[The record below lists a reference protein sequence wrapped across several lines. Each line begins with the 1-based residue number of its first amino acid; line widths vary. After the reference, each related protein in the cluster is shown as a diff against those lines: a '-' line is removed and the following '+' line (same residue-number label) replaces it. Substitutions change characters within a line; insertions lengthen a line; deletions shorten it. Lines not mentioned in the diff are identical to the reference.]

1 VGMSHASDSA
11 LTPQLWSSHLLLP
24 SPSLDPSSAPSPRIQ
39 LWDPLEH
46 PSLGAPPWAMEA
58 PPWATGACMAMVDPM
73 VLATAALTPTGT
85 TGTAVA
91 AAGPAKP
98 SRNIPLMEENH
109 QWVPNRRSPCCS
121 DSRLLSCFSSAPSNL
136 SSQFYFQFLL

>member
-1 VGMSHASDSA
+1 M
-11 LTPQLWSSHLLLP
+11 
-24 SPSLDPSSAPSPRIQ
+24 
-39 LWDPLEH
+39 
-46 PSLGAPPWAMEA
+46 AMEA

-98 SRNIPLMEENH
+98 SRNILLMGANW
-109 QWVPNRRSPCCS
+109 QVGSTI
-121 DSRLLSCFSSAPSNL
+121 LILS
-136 SSQFYFQFLL
+136 